1 MKNINMNLRKL
12 RLFSAAVCLARFGTA
27 TGGGRIPAI
36 AQGGSH
42 WTMNNLLHGYAEGMP
57 GCLTKRLNE
66 QSARL
71 DTMAQCSKKEI
82 ALAKY
87 YTGCYYYGHG
97 DDSATFPWFSRTAQF
112 GQPDAQFNIGL
123 SYEHGFLG
131 QMENLKQAI
140 DWYSKATAQGSSQA
154 MLNLDAIYDEGKFV
168 ERNVEKAIGYTG
180 VILTFCTQRV

>member
-97 DDSATFPWFSRTAQF
+97 DDSATFPWFPEPHNSGNR
-112 GQPDAQFNIGL
+112 
-123 SYEHGFLG
+123 
-131 QMENLKQAI
+131 MR
-140 DWYSKATAQGSSQA
+140 SSTS
-154 MLNLDAIYDEGKFV
+154 G
-168 ERNVEKAIGYTG
+168 
-180 VILTFCTQRV
+180 